1 MAVGVTDEFR
11 TAGRST
17 PDDIH
22 TELQE
27 ARTMTID
34 HVLAVVAVSDL
45 DTASRWYAQ
54 LFARKP
60 DNNPMPSLVEWQV
73 ADHAWVQVF
82 VDADRAGKGLLNFAV
97 SDLAAEVAALPARG
111 LAPPVRS
118 SM

>member
-1 MAVGVTDEFR
+1 
-11 TAGRST
+11 
-17 PDDIH
+17 
-22 TELQE
+22 
-27 ARTMTID
+27 MTID

-45 DTASRWYAQ
+45 DTASRWYAE

-97 SDLAAEVAALPARG
+97 SDLVAEVAALTARG
-111 LAPPVRS
+111 LAPGAIVDANKGVQTCELTDPDGNTISLIGGFRVEY
-118 SM
+118 